1 MSDIT
6 LEQKLLDLVSEEF
19 DKTTEEILSAETW
32 KDLDLTSLD
41 SMEMIFILEDEFKI
55 EIPDEEYPNL
65 HNFKQLVKYIKE
77 NVK

>member
-1 MSDIT
+1 MSDKD

-19 DKTTEEILSAETW
+19 DKTPEEIQSAENW
-32 KDLDLTSLD
+32 KNLDLTSLD
-41 SMEMIFILEDEFKI
+41 SMELIFILEDEFKI

-65 HNFKQLVKYIKE
+65 YNFKQLVNYIKE

>member
-1 MSDIT
+1 MD
-6 LEQKLLDLVSEEF
+6 LEKKLLDLVSEEF
-19 DKTTEEILSAETW
+19 DKTTEEILSAENW

-41 SMEMIFILEDEFKI
+41 SMEMIFILEDEFSI

-65 HNFKQLVKYIKE
+65 YNFKQLVKYIKE

>member
-1 MSDIT
+1 MNNT
-6 LEQKLLDLVSEEF
+6 ELEKKLLDIVSEEF
-19 DKTTEEILSAETW
+19 DKTPEEIQSAENW

-41 SMEMIFILEDEFKI
+41 SMELIFILEDEFKI

-65 HNFKQLVKYIKE
+65 YNFKQLVNYIKE

>member
-1 MSDIT
+1 MD
-6 LEQKLLDLVSEEF
+6 LEKKLLDLVTEEF
-19 DKTTEEILSAETW
+19 DKTAEEILSAETW

-41 SMEMIFILEDEFKI
+41 SMEMIFILEDEFEI

-65 HNFKQLVKYIKE
+65 YNFKQLVTYIKE

>member
-1 MSDIT
+1 MNDVE
-6 LEQKLLDLVSEEF
+6 LEKKLIDLVSNEF
-19 DKTTEEILSAETW
+19 DKTPEEILSAENW
-32 KDLDLTSLD
+32 KSLDLTSLD

-65 HNFKQLVKYIKE
+65 QNFKQLVKYIKE